1 MEKIR
6 LLTLRGPIVV
16 REYNREDEEGDQW
29 LATEKARKRQYVIH
43 GKIKDKKKKQQQQQ
57 IKTQSGGCKQS

>member
-43 GKIKDKKKKQQQQQ
+43 GKIKDKQQQQ

>member
-43 GKIKDKKKKQQQQQ
+43 GKIKDKKKNNNNSNK
-57 IKTQSGGCKQS
+57 

>member
-16 REYNREDEEGDQW
+16 RKYNREDEEGDQW
-29 LATEKARKRQYVIH
+29 LAETTEKARKRQYVIH
-43 GKIKDKKKKQQQQQ
+43 GKIKDKK
-57 IKTQSGGCKQS
+57 IHTQSGGCKQS